1 MMNQNLNYLIE
12 QVGRDKGIDKQ
23 IIIEALEDAMLKASR
38 KRYGLQKD
46 IEARFNEELG
56 EVELFQFKTV
66 VEQVQDQD
74 REIPVEEAKRM
85 DPEAEVGDSLGV
97 KLSIEDLGRIA
108 AQTAKQVI
116 MQRVRDAEGETTY
129 NEYKDRK
136 GEVVTGFVQRIER
149 GNLYVNLGRT
159 EAILPKREQ
168 VPREAYKRGDR
179 IKAYI
184 LDVQRTPVGCQIY
197 LSRTHPGFLAKL
209 FEIEVPEI
217 SEGIVRVMSV
227 AREPGERSKIAVYS
241 NDADV
246 DPVGASVGMKGS
258 RVQSVVQELRG
269 EKIDIIP
276 HSSDAAKFV
285 CNALSPAKVSKVYL
299 NDEEKYM
306 EIVVADDQ
314 LSLAIGKRG
323 QNVRLASKLTGWK
336 IDIKSE
342 SKMEKLSEEVV
353 ARLSA
358 LPGVGEIIARVL
370 YDEGFYTIEDVAEAE
385 GAELGRI
392 SGIGEKKGEKIVE
405 AARVMA
411 GLTTVPEEGK
421 LERVKRGDDPVDRL
435 PGVGEKTATLL
446 QESGYGSVRD
456 LFQADVAVLSQL
468 PGVSRKKAE
477 NLILVAKE
485 YIDKGE

>member
-1 MMNQNLNYLIE
+1 MNQNLNYLIE
-12 QVGRDKGIDKQ
+12 QVGRDKGIDKRV
-23 IIIEALEDAMLKASR
+23 IIEALEDAMLKASK

-46 IEARFNEELG
+46 IEARFNEEQG

-66 VEQVQDQD
+66 VEKVEDPDLQ
-74 REIPVEEAKRM
+74 IPVEEAKRM

-97 KLSIEDLGRIA
+97 KLSVEDLGRIA

-129 NEYKDRK
+129 NEYKGRK

-149 GNLYVNLGRT
+149 GNIYVNLGRT

-168 VPREAYKRGDR
+168 VPREAYKRGER

-217 SEGIVRVMSV
+217 SEGIVRVMSA

-241 NDADV
+241 NDTDV

-276 HSSDAAKFV
+276 YSSDPAKFV

-299 NDEEKYM
+299 NNEEKYM

-353 ARLSA
+353 GRLTV

-370 YDEGFYTIEDVAEAE
+370 YDEGFYTIEDVAESDGE
-385 GAELGRI
+385 ELGRI
-392 SGIGEKKGEKIVE
+392 TGIGEKKGEKIVE

-411 GLTTVPEEGK
+411 GLTTVSEEGK
-421 LERVKRGDDPVDRL
+421 LERVKRGDDPVERL
-435 PGVGEKTATLL
+435 PGVGEKTAALL
-446 QESGYGSVRD
+446 QVSGYGSVRD
-456 LFQADVAVLSQL
+456 LFQADVGVLSQL
-468 PGVSRKKAE
+468 PGFSRKKAE
-477 NLILVAKE
+477 NLIQAAKE

>member
-1 MMNQNLNYLIE
+1 MNQNLNYLIE
-12 QVGRDKGIDKQ
+12 QVGRDKGIDKRV
-23 IIIEALEDAMLKASR
+23 IIEALEDAVLKASK
-38 KRYGLQKD
+38 KRYGLQRE
-46 IEARFNEELG
+46 IEAHYNEELG

-66 VEQVQDQD
+66 VDKAVEDPDLEISLEQ
-74 REIPVEEAKRM
+74 AKEM
-85 DPEAEVGDSLGV
+85 DTEAEVGDSLGV
-97 KLSIEDLGRIA
+97 KLSVEELGRIE

-136 GEVVTGFVQRIER
+136 GAVVTGFIQRLER
-149 GNLYVNLGRT
+149 GNIYVNLGRA

-179 IKAYI
+179 IKVYI

-209 FEIEVPEI
+209 FELEVPEI

-241 NDADV
+241 SDSDV

-276 HSSDAAKFV
+276 YNADSAKFV

-353 ARLSA
+353 QRLSTI
-358 LPGVGEIIARVL
+358 PGIGEIIARVL
-370 YDEGFYTIEDVAEAE
+370 YDEGFYSIEDVAEADGE
-385 GAELGRI
+385 ELGRI
-392 SGIGEKKGEKIVE
+392 CGIGEKKGEKLVE
-405 AARVMA
+405 AARSLI
-411 GLTTVPEEGK
+411 GLTKVSEGGK
-421 LERVKRGDDPVDRL
+421 QERVKRGDDPVERL
-435 PGVGEKTATLL
+435 PGVGKKTATLL
-446 QESGYGSVRD
+446 QESGYASVRD
-456 LFQADVAVLSQL
+456 LFQADISVLSQL
-468 PGVSRKKAE
+468 PGLSRKKAE
-477 NLILVAKE
+477 GLIQTAKD
-485 YIDKGE
+485 YIDTGE

>member
-1 MMNQNLNYLIE
+1 MEQNLNYLIE

-23 IIIEALEDAMLKASR
+23 VIIEALEDAMIKASK

-46 IEARFNEELG
+46 IEAHFNEELG

-66 VEQVQDQD
+66 VEKIEDPD
-74 REIPVEEAKRM
+74 LEISLEEGKDM

-97 KLSIEDLGRIA
+97 KLSITDLGRIA

-149 GNLYVNLGRT
+149 GNIYVNLGRV

-168 VPREAYKRGDR
+168 VPREVYKRGDR
-179 IKAYI
+179 IRAFI

-209 FEIEVPEI
+209 FEMEVPEI
-217 SEGIVRVMSV
+217 SEGIVRVV
-227 AREPGERSKIAVYS
+227 NAAREPGERSKIAVYS

-276 HSSDAAKFV
+276 YNSDPAKFV

-323 QNVRLASKLTGWK
+323 QNVRLASKLAGWK

-353 ARLSA
+353 ERLSS

-370 YDEGFYTIEDVAEAE
+370 YDEGFYSIEDVAEAE
-385 GAELGRI
+385 GEELGRI
-392 SGIGEKKGEKIVE
+392 CGIGEKKGEKIVE
-405 AARVMA
+405 VARAMA
-411 GLTTVPEEGK
+411 GVTPATEEERV
-421 LERVKRGDDPVDRL
+421 ERVKRGDDSLERL
-435 PGVGEKTATLL
+435 PGVGKKTAALL
-446 QESGYGSVRD
+446 QESGYESVRD
-456 LFQADVAVLSQL
+456 LFQADVGTLTQL
-468 PGVSRKKAE
+468 PGFSRKKAE
-477 NLILVAKE
+477 NVIQVAKG
-485 YIDKGE
+485 YIDTGE

>member
-1 MMNQNLNYLIE
+1 MDQNLNYLIE

-23 IIIEALEDAMLKASR
+23 VIIDALEDAMLKASK
-38 KRYGLQKD
+38 KRYGLQHD
-46 IEARFNEELG
+46 IEAHYNEDLG

-66 VEQVQDQD
+66 VEKIEDPDLEVTL
-74 REIPVEEAKRM
+74 EEAQKM
-85 DPEAEVGDSLGV
+85 DADVEIGDSLGV
-97 KLSIEDLGRIA
+97 KLSVEDLGRIA

-149 GNLYVNLGRT
+149 GNIYVNIGRA

-168 VPREAYKRGDR
+168 VPREVYKRGDR
-179 IKAYI
+179 IKTYI
-184 LDVQRTPVGCQIY
+184 LDVQRTPIGCQIY

-217 SEGIVRVMSV
+217 SEGIVQVMSA
-227 AREPGERSKIAVYS
+227 AREPGERSKISVYS

-276 HSSDAAKFV
+276 YSSDPAKFV

-353 ARLSA
+353 ERLTA
-358 LPGVGEIIARVL
+358 LPGVGEIVARVL
-370 YDEGFYTIEDVAEAE
+370 YEEGFYTLEDIVEAE
-385 GAELGRI
+385 GEELGRI
-392 SGIGEKKGEKIVE
+392 CGIGEKKGEKIVE
-405 AARVMA
+405 AARTMI
-411 GLTTVPEEGK
+411 GLTSASAEGK
-421 LERVKRGDDPVDRL
+421 QGRVKRGDDLVERL
-435 PGVGEKTATLL
+435 PGVGDKTATLL
-446 QESGYGSVRD
+446 QESGYESVRD
-456 LFQADVAVLSQL
+456 LFQADIVVLSQL
-468 PGVSRKKAE
+468 PGFSRKKAE
-477 NLILVAKE
+477 KLIQTAKD

>member
-1 MMNQNLNYLIE
+1 MNQNLNYLIE

-23 IIIEALEDAMLKASR
+23 VIIEALEDAMLKASK

-46 IEARFNEELG
+46 IEARFNEEQG

-66 VEQVQDQD
+66 VEKIEDPDLQ
-74 REIPVEEAKRM
+74 IAVEEAKRM

-97 KLSIEDLGRIA
+97 KLSVEDLGRIA

-129 NEYKDRK
+129 KEYKDRK

-149 GNLYVNLGRT
+149 GNIYVNLGRT

-217 SEGIVRVMSV
+217 SEGIVRVMSA

-241 NDADV
+241 NDSDV

-276 HSSDAAKFV
+276 YSSDPAKFV

-353 ARLSA
+353 ERLTA

-370 YDEGFYTIEDVAEAE
+370 YDEGFYTIEDVAESDGE
-385 GAELGRI
+385 ELGRI
-392 SGIGEKKGEKIVE
+392 TGIGEKKGEKIVE

-411 GLTTVPEEGK
+411 GLTTVSEEGK
-421 LERVKRGDDPVDRL
+421 LERVKRGDDPVERL
-435 PGVGEKTATLL
+435 PGVGGKTAALL

-456 LFQADVAVLSQL
+456 LFQADVGVLSQL
-468 PGVSRKKAE
+468 PGFSRKKAE
-477 NLILVAKE
+477 NLIQAAKE

>member
-1 MMNQNLNYLIE
+1 
-12 QVGRDKGIDKQ
+12 VGRDKGIDKQ
-23 IIIEALEDAMLKASR
+23 VIIEALEDAMLKASK

-66 VEQVQDQD
+66 VA
-74 REIPVEEAKRM
+74 EIHDPDLEVSLEEAKRM

-97 KLSIEDLGRIA
+97 KLSVEDLGRIA

-149 GNLYVNLGRT
+149 GNIYVNLGRA

-179 IKAYI
+179 IKAFI
-184 LDVQRTPVGCQIY
+184 LDIQRTPVGCQIY
-197 LSRTHPGFLAKL
+197 LSRTHPGFLVKL
-209 FEIEVPEI
+209 FELEVPEI
-217 SEGIVRVMSV
+217 SEGIVRVMSA

-276 HSSDAAKFV
+276 YNPDPAKFV

-353 ARLSA
+353 ERLTA
-358 LPGVGEIIARVL
+358 LPGIGEIIARVL
-370 YDEGFYTIEDVAEAE
+370 YDEGFYTIEDVAEADGE
-385 GAELGRI
+385 ELGRI
-392 SGIGEKKGEKIVE
+392 CGIGEKKGEKIVE
-405 AARVMA
+405 AARLMA

-421 LERVKRGDDPVDRL
+421 LERVRRGDDPVERL
-435 PGVGEKTATLL
+435 PGVGEKTAALL
-446 QESGYGSVRD
+446 KESGYASVRD
-456 LFQADVAVLSQL
+456 LFQADGGMLSQL
-468 PGVSRKKAE
+468 PGFSRKKAE
-477 NLILVAKE
+477 NLIQTAKE

>member
-1 MMNQNLNYLIE
+1 MDQNLNYFIE
-12 QVGRDKGIDKQ
+12 QVGRDKGIAREV
-23 IIIEALEDAMLKASR
+23 IIEALEDAMLKASK

-46 IEARFNEELG
+46 IEAHYNEEQG

-66 VEQVQDQD
+66 VAQIEDPD
-74 REIPVEEAKRM
+74 LEISLDEAKEM
-85 DPEAEVGDSLGV
+85 DPEVEIGDSLGV

-149 GNLYVNLGRT
+149 GNIYVNLGRA

-179 IKAYI
+179 IRAYV
-184 LDVQRTPVGCQIY
+184 LDVQRTPIGCQIY

-209 FEIEVPEI
+209 FEMEVPEI
-217 SEGIVRVMSV
+217 SEGIVRVV
-227 AREPGERSKIAVYS
+227 NAAREPGERSKIAVYS

-276 HSSDAAKFV
+276 YSSDSAKFV

-299 NDEEKYM
+299 NDDEKYM

-323 QNVRLASKLTGWK
+323 QNVRLASKLAGWK

-342 SKMEKLSEEVV
+342 SKMEKLSEEVIE
-353 ARLSA
+353 RLTV

-370 YDEGFYTIEDVAEAE
+370 YDEGFYTIEDVAEADGE
-385 GAELGRI
+385 ELGRI
-392 SGIGEKKGEKIVE
+392 CGIGEKKGEKIVE
-405 AARVMA
+405 AARAMA
-411 GLTTVPEEGK
+411 GVASASEEER
-421 LERVKRGDDPVDRL
+421 LERVKRGDDSLERL
-435 PGVGEKTATLL
+435 PGVGGKTASLL
-446 QESGYGSVRD
+446 QEAGYEGVRD
-456 LFQADVAVLSQL
+456 LFQADVGALAQL
-468 PGVSRKKAE
+468 PGLSRKKAE
-477 NLILVAKE
+477 NLIQVAKE

>member
-1 MMNQNLNYLIE
+1 MNQNLNYLIE

-23 IIIEALEDAMLKASR
+23 VIIAALEDAMLKASK
-38 KRYGLQKD
+38 KRYGLQKE
-46 IEARFNEELG
+46 IEAHFNEELG

-66 VEQVQDQD
+66 VAEIQDPD
-74 REIPVEEAKRM
+74 LEISLEAAKRM
-85 DPEAEVGDSLGV
+85 DSEAEVGDSLGV
-97 KLSIEDLGRIA
+97 KLSVEDLGRIA

-149 GNLYVNLGRT
+149 GNIYVNLGRT

-209 FEIEVPEI
+209 FELEVPEI
-217 SEGIVRVMSV
+217 SEGIVQVMNA

-241 NDADV
+241 KDADV

-276 HSSDAAKFV
+276 YSPDPAKFV

-353 ARLSA
+353 ERLTT

-370 YDEGFYTIEDVAEAE
+370 YEEGFYTIEDVAEADGE
-385 GAELGRI
+385 ELGRI
-392 SGIGEKKGEKIVE
+392 CGIGEKKGEKIVE
-405 AARVMA
+405 AARAMV
-411 GLTTVPEEGK
+411 GLTTVSEEGK
-421 LERVKRGDDPVDRL
+421 LERVKRGDDPVERL

-456 LFQADVAVLSQL
+456 LFQADAGVLAQL
-468 PGVSRKKAE
+468 PGFSRKKAE
-477 NLILVAKE
+477 NLIQAAKE
-485 YIDKGE
+485 YIDRGE

>member
-1 MMNQNLNYLIE
+1 MEQNLNYLIE

-23 IIIEALEDAMLKASR
+23 VIIEALEDAMIKASK

-46 IEARFNEELG
+46 IEAHFNEELG

-66 VEQVQDQD
+66 VEKIEDPD
-74 REIPVEEAKRM
+74 LEISLEEGKVM

-97 KLSIEDLGRIA
+97 KLSIIDLGRIA

-116 MQRVRDAEGETTY
+116 MQRVRDAEGETIY

-149 GNLYVNLGRT
+149 GNIYVNLGRA

-168 VPREAYKRGDR
+168 VSREVYKRGDR
-179 IKAYI
+179 IRAFI

-209 FEIEVPEI
+209 FEMEVPEI
-217 SEGIVRVMSV
+217 SEGIVRVV
-227 AREPGERSKIAVYS
+227 NAAREPGERSKIAVYS

-276 HSSDAAKFV
+276 YNSDPAKFV

-323 QNVRLASKLTGWK
+323 QNVRLASKLAGWK

-353 ARLSA
+353 ERLTT

-370 YDEGFYTIEDVAEAE
+370 YDEGFYSIEDVAEAE
-385 GAELGRI
+385 GEELGRI
-392 SGIGEKKGEKIVE
+392 CGIGEKKGEKIVE
-405 AARVMA
+405 VARAMVGVA
-411 GLTTVPEEGK
+411 PATEEERV
-421 LERVKRGDDPVDRL
+421 ERVKRGDDSLERL
-435 PGVGEKTATLL
+435 PGVGQKTAALL
-446 QESGYGSVRD
+446 KESGYESVRD
-456 LFQADVAVLSQL
+456 LFQADVGVLAQL
-468 PGVSRKKAE
+468 PGFSRKKAE
-477 NLILVAKE
+477 NVIQVAKG
-485 YIDKGE
+485 YIDTGE

>member
-1 MMNQNLNYLIE
+1 MNQNLNYLIE

-23 IIIEALEDAMLKASR
+23 VIIEALEDAVLKASK
-38 KRYGLQKD
+38 KRYGLQRE
-46 IEARFNEELG
+46 IEAHFNEELG

-66 VEQVQDQD
+66 IDKAVEDPD
-74 REIPVEEAKRM
+74 LEITLEEAKGM
-85 DPEAEVGDSLGV
+85 DSEAEIGDSLGV
-97 KLSIEDLGRIA
+97 KLRVEDLGRIE

-136 GEVVTGFVQRIER
+136 GAVVTGFVQRLER
-149 GNLYVNLGRT
+149 GNIYVNLGRA

-168 VPREAYKRGDR
+168 VPREVYKRGDR
-179 IKAYI
+179 IKVYI

-209 FEIEVPEI
+209 FELEVPEI

-227 AREPGERSKIAVYS
+227 AREPGERSKISVYS
-241 NDADV
+241 NDSDV

-276 HSSDAAKFV
+276 YNADPAKFV

-353 ARLSA
+353 ERLTSI
-358 LPGVGEIIARVL
+358 PGIGEIIARVM
-370 YDEGFYTIEDVAEAE
+370 YDEGFYSVEDVAEADGE
-385 GAELGRI
+385 ELGKI
-392 SGIGEKKGEKIVE
+392 CGIGDKKGEKIVE
-405 AARVMA
+405 AARSLI
-411 GLTTVPEEGK
+411 GLTKVSEGGK
-421 LERVKRGDDPVDRL
+421 QERVKRGDDPLDRL
-435 PGVGEKTATLL
+435 PGVGKKTAALL
-446 QESGYGSVRD
+446 QESGYASVRD
-456 LFQADVAVLSQL
+456 LFQADVGALSQL

-477 NLILVAKE
+477 SLIQRAKD

>member
-1 MMNQNLNYLIE
+1 MNQNLNYLIE
-12 QVGRDKGIDKQ
+12 QVGRDKGIAKR
-23 IIIEALEDAMLKASR
+23 IIIEALEDAMLKASK

-46 IEARFNEELG
+46 IEARFNEEQG

-66 VEQVQDQD
+66 VEKVEDPDLQ
-74 REIPVEEAKRM
+74 IPVEEAKRM

-97 KLSIEDLGRIA
+97 KLSVEDLGRIA

-129 NEYKDRK
+129 NEYKERK

-149 GNLYVNLGRT
+149 GNIYVNLGRT

-209 FEIEVPEI
+209 FELEVPEI
-217 SEGIVRVMSV
+217 SEGIVRVMSA
-227 AREPGERSKIAVYS
+227 ARDPGERSKIAMYS
-241 NDADV
+241 SDADV

-276 HSSDAAKFV
+276 YSSDPAKFV

-353 ARLSA
+353 ARLTT

-370 YDEGFYTIEDVAEAE
+370 YDEGFYTIEDVAETDGE
-385 GAELGRI
+385 ELGRI
-392 SGIGEKKGEKIVE
+392 CGIGEKKGEKIVE

-411 GLTTVPEEGK
+411 GLTTVTEEGK
-421 LERVKRGDDPVDRL
+421 LERVKRGDDPVERL
-435 PGVGEKTATLL
+435 PGVGEKTAALL

-456 LFQADVAVLSQL
+456 LFQADVGVLSQL
-468 PGVSRKKAE
+468 PGFSRKKAE
-477 NLILVAKE
+477 NLIQTAKE